1 MAWAPND
8 LVSDAD
14 LVGYEANIL
23 TQFGQT
29 DWQLRRS
36 KALEDWLFP
45 LLVANGF
52 QPHRL
57 RTRFTADQVWA
68 YTASAYTDKTD
79 ASKDTTADDINA
91 ATVFAT
97 PANDAIFVGST
108 QPFRGLSIRML
119 DDVSSAD
126 GNLTVNAWCDTWQS
140 VAEMTDGTRRTQGK
154 TLSGGG
160 PVTWRA
166 PEDWVERPIN
176 SSPSLY
182 YVRLKVS
189 AVPTGA
195 KITQVGC
202 IRRSLLCAAA
212 TLRTLCLI
220 YREAPTSQ
228 DGPWREKAEWYEAQ
242 ADDAFQ
248 RVKGDIGGEFDTIT
262 VDDVVDTQE
271 QAQTVEMVTGG
282 GWTLERG

>member
-1 MAWAPND
+1 MSWAPSD

-14 LVGYEANIL
+14 LLAYESSIL
-23 TQFGQT
+23 TQFGQY
-29 DWQLRRS
+29 DWTPRRS

-57 RTRFTADQVWA
+57 RTRFVADQVWG
-68 YTASAYTDKTD
+68 YTGGVYTDLGG
-79 ASKDTTADDINA
+79 AAKDGGEDDINA
-91 ATVFAT
+91 ATLFAT
-97 PANDAIFVGST
+97 PASDALYVGSV

-119 DDVSSAD
+119 DSVSAVD
-126 GNLTVNAWCDTWQS
+126 GGMTVSLWTDTWQQWGI
-140 VAEMTDGTRRTQGK
+140 TDGTIRVSGK

-160 PVTWRA
+160 AVTWTV
-166 PEDWVERPIN
+166 PGEWVERPLNN
-176 SSPSLY
+176 STSLFY
-182 YVRLKVS
+182 ARVRVS

-195 KITQVGC
+195 QLAQLGV

-228 DGPWREKAEWYEAQ
+228 DGPWRDKAEWYEAQ
-242 ADDAFQ
+242 ADEAFQ
-248 RVKGDIGGEFDTIT
+248 RIKGDIGGEFDTIT
-262 VDDVVDTQE
+262 VDDVVDPE
-271 QAQTVEMVTGG
+271 EAAQTAEMVTGG

>member
-8 LVSDAD
+8 LVSDGD

-23 TQFGQT
+23 TQFGQY
-29 DWQLRRS
+29 DWTPRRT

-45 LLVANGF
+45 RLVANGF
-52 QPHRL
+52 NPHRL
-57 RTRFTADQVWA
+57 RTRFVADALWGFTGGVYA
-68 YTASAYTDKTD
+68 DLSAEARDGGD
-79 ASKDTTADDINA
+79 DDINA
-91 ATVFAT
+91 ATLFAT
-97 PANDAIFVGST
+97 PSTDALYVGSV

-119 DDVSSAD
+119 DSVSSVA
-126 GNLTVNAWCDTWQS
+126 GQMTVSIWSDTWQDIGI
-140 VAEMTDGTRRTQGK
+140 TDGTIRVSTK

-160 PVTWRA
+160 PVTWTV
-166 PEDWVERPIN
+166 PGEWVERPVN
-176 SSPSLY
+176 GSTSLFY
-182 YVRLKVS
+182 ARVKVS

-195 KITQVGC
+195 QFAQIGV

-242 ADDAFQ
+242 ASDAFDM
-248 RVKGDIGGEFDTIT
+248 VKGEIGGEFDTIV
-262 VDDVVDTQE
+262 VDDIVDPAE
-271 QAQTVEMVTGG
+271 QAQTTEMVTGG
-282 GWTLERG
+282 GWVMERG